1 MKTYM
6 NKSIAFILS
15 FVLLFGGVFTLMAS
29 AEEYV
34 DFRYASEPYDENVI
48 YYDEFS
54 TLFYTT
60 RVYFKIRYLDT
71 LNTQNAVVARI
82 YLDDLSDEEKIG
94 AMMK

>member
-54 TLFYTT
+54 SQEFQEYQQ
-60 RVYFKIRYLDT
+60 I
-71 LNTQNAVVARI
+71 
-82 YLDDLSDEEKIG
+82 EKG
-94 AMMK
+94 SNV